1 MGLGFRLG
9 LWLELGLYRIMIMIG
24 GLRLL
29 LDLDCYGYD

>member
-1 MGLGFRLG
+1 MGLRFRLG
-9 LWLELGLYRIMIMIG
+9 LWLELGLYRIMIG